1 MNTLVENLT
10 GMNTLTD
17 QVIAYD
23 FLIGAKSGVRS
34 YAMALTEAA
43 TPEVR
48 AILRKQLEES
58 ITTHEQI
65 TAYTMKKGWY
75 HAYNIQEQIKLD
87 LQNAQI
93 ALQLA
98 K

>member
-1 MNTLVENLT
+1 MNTIVENLT
-10 GMNTLTD
+10 GMNTMTD

-23 FLIGAKSGVRS
+23 FLITAKTGVKN
-34 YAMALTEAA
+34 YAIALTEAA
-43 TPEVR
+43 TPEAR
-48 AILRKQLEES
+48 AIIRKQLEES

-65 TAYTMKKGWY
+65 TAYLMKKGWY
-75 HAYNIQEQIKLD
+75 QPYNVPAQIQLD
-87 LQNAQI
+87 LQNAQT